1 MPDTYAIELRSITGK
16 AVKALRRDG
25 TIPGNIYGRG
35 LESVAVQL
43 PWARAREMLNAHG
56 RNTLIE
62 VQVDSSAPRPVVVR
76 DIARNPVSGEVQHI
90 DFFQVDLTRTIQADV
105 PIHFVG
111 EAPAVPTYGG
121 VFVQSLDV
129 VHVEA
134 LPNEMPDAIE
144 VSIASLKE
152 LEQSLAVSDIVAP
165 AGVTILTA
173 GEQAIAQVARPRL
186 ESEESVVPE
195 GEEGAVPEG
204 EESASDDDSS
214 GDDD

>member
-152 LEQSLAVSDIVAP
+152 LEQSLAVYDI
-165 AGVTILTA
+165 
-173 GEQAIAQVARPRL
+173 VARPRL